1 MVFQMKKTVVL
12 SLAIIMCL
20 FAVTGSIA
28 YFTDSI
34 TAQGQI
40 ESGNLDVEQ
49 YEFER
54 IKDENGSYT
63 TALKEYTQ
71 NQVLYPCLL
80 PDDLTADSHRTG
92 SIEFSYSADDNA
104 AIPALNFTASLR
116 DESIRGFVDKI
127 VVVKNEGSLNN
138 YVRTFVAVPTAF
150 DQAVVLDWNTADW
163 TLGSTAFEDVLTVEK
178 YQITD
183 VPYTI
188 YYATCNTA
196 LIPGG
201 KAQTSLL
208 GYYLKPEVGHSS
220 LGYTL
225 KTDDGTTVTLGT
237 ATELKILVATE
248 ASQVIP
254 TGIEHQAH
262 DTPEA
267 AMTKTYGEPSAERHP
282 WRPKTDAPANG
293 TTGN

>member
-1 MVFQMKKTVVL
+1 MKKTVVL

-40 ESGNLDVEQ
+40 ESGNLDIEQ

-63 TALKEYTQ
+63 TALREYVQ
-71 NQVLYPCLL
+71 HQVLYPCML
-80 PDDLTADSHRTG
+80 PADLNDNPHRTEPT
-92 SIEFSYSADDNA
+92 EFSYTAEPTST
-104 AIPALNFTASLR
+104 IPELTFTAALR

-138 YVRTFVAVPTAF
+138 YVRTFVAVPTSF

-163 TLGSTAFEDVLTVEK
+163 TLTEASFEDVITAEK
-178 YQITD
+178 HQISQ

-188 YYATCNTA
+188 YCATYKTA
-196 LIPGG
+196 LEPG
-201 KAQTSLL
+201 KIAPPSLL
-208 GYYLKPEVGHSS
+208 GYYLKPEVDRNSS
-220 LGYTL
+220 GYIL
-225 KTDDGTTVTLGT
+225 KTDAGTALLGT
-237 ATELKILVATE
+237 EKELKILVATE
-248 ASQVIP
+248 AAQVIP
-254 TGIEHQAH
+254 TGIEHEVH
-262 DTPEA
+262 DEPED

-282 WRPKTDAPANG
+282 WRTKTDESANKNAG
-293 TTGN
+293 E